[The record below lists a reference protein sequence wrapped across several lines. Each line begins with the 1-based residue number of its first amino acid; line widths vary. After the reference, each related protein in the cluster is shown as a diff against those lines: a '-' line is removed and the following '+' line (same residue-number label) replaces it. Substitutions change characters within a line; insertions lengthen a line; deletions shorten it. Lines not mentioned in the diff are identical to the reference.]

1 MRLSLICLL
10 YVLILNSCTATRTI
24 MVPPMERAPTI
35 YDIYQAVLDT
45 FVELSIPVEF
55 QEPPYT
61 LESIWMH
68 WPNSTKSKVLGFPL
82 TWWKYSAIIEKDNVL
97 LKAKGRGFG
106 LMPPFILGN
115 FLAPI
120 DWIAKPL
127 QGNLR
132 TMGIDVRTEIVP

>member
-1 MRLSLICLL
+1 
-10 YVLILNSCTATRTI
+10 
-24 MVPPMERAPTI
+24 MERAPTI

-132 TMGIDVRTEIVP
+132 TMGIDVRKEIVP